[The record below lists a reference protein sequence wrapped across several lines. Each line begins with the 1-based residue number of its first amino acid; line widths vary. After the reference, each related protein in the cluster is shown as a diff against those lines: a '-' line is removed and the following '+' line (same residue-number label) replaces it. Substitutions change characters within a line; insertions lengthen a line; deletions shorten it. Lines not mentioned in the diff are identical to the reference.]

1 MRHLLLIS
9 FVLMLATQ
17 ATPITLQQFKTLN
30 NEDQNIYLSGIA
42 HTLATYYTFETYLH
56 PSNSSL
62 ICFPDSTVLGVD
74 MMKAAITNNAKLDNG
89 FEETRE
95 VVESVILGLRGMF
108 PC

>member
-1 MRHLLLIS
+1 MLIS
-9 FVLMLATQ
+9 FVLMFATQ
-17 ATPITLQQFKTLN
+17 ANPITLEQFKTLN

-56 PSNSSL
+56 PSNNSL
-62 ICFPDSTVLGVD
+62 ICFPDSIVLGAA
-74 MMKAAITNNAKLDNG
+74 MMKAAMANNANLDNG

-95 VVESVILGLRGMF
+95 VAESVIMGLRGMF